1 MNKFSHGG
9 NLRDAQNKYGIR
21 RKKIIDFSA
30 NINPSGLPPGI
41 KRLIFRKINNIINYP
56 DQDNRLLT
64 GALSDKYSINTDN
77 IIIGNGSNE
86 LIYLLL
92 NSLSPQKVIIPAPSY
107 SEYERASLA
116 VGASCIFLNILT
128 GGKIDFDLKNISK
141 DLDGTF
147 KLIFICNPHNPT
159 GKLWSREELE
169 YIIKECQK
177 TNTIVLVDEA
187 FMAFI
192 PDEEKYSAVE
202 LLRSYSN
209 LAVLKSM
216 TKIYAIPGLRLGYLL
231 GSKVLISKMRSKQP
245 NWQINSLAQDI
256 SPHLLRDNGYLSK
269 SKVLVSRLKDQFY
282 HELKEFEWIDPYYPS
297 VNFIL
302 CRLKD
307 TAIDS
312 NRLGEYLVK
321 NHSILIRD
329 CSNFRGLDSSYIR
342 LAVKSRKENLKL
354 IKCLKEFDRG
364 L

>member
-9 NLRDAQNKYGIR
+9 NLRDAQDKYGIR
-21 RKKIIDFSA
+21 RRGIIDFSA

-41 KRLIFRKINNIINYP
+41 KGLIYRSINNIINYP
-56 DQDNRLLT
+56 DQDNKLLA
-64 GALSDKYSINTDN
+64 GALSDKHRIDTDN

-92 NSLSPQKVIIPAPSY
+92 NSLSPKKVIIPAPSY
-107 SEYERASLA
+107 SEYERAALA
-116 VGASCIFLNILT
+116 AGASCIFPNILN
-128 GGKIDFDLKNISK
+128 GGKIDFDLKDISK
-141 DLDGTF
+141 DLDGTSG
-147 KLIFICNPHNPT
+147 LIFICNPHNPT

-169 YIIKECQK
+169 YLINKCRKTSTII
-177 TNTIVLVDEA
+177 LVDEA
-187 FMAFI
+187 FTAFI
-192 PDEEKYSAVE
+192 PDEGKYSVVE

-209 LAVLKSM
+209 LVVLKSM
-216 TKIYAIPGLRLGYLL
+216 TKIYAIPGLRLGYLM
-231 GSKVLISKMRSKQP
+231 SNKALISKMRSRQP
-245 NWQINSLAQDI
+245 NWQVNSLVQDI
-256 SPHLLRDNGYLSK
+256 GPYLLRDNGYLSK

-282 HELKEFEWIDPYYPS
+282 NGLKKFEWIDPYYPS

-302 CRLKD
+302 CRLKEHA
-307 TAIDS
+307 TDS
-312 NRLGEYLVK
+312 KRLGEYLIK

-329 CSNFRGLDSSYIR
+329 CSNFRGLDTSYIR

>member
-9 NLRDAQNKYGIR
+9 NLRDAQDKYGIR
-21 RKKIIDFSA
+21 RKGIIDFSA

-41 KRLIFRKINNIINYP
+41 KRLISRNINNIMNYP
-56 DQDNRLLT
+56 DQDNKLLV
-64 GALSDKYSINTDN
+64 GALSDKYRIDADN

-92 NSLSPQKVIIPAPSY
+92 NSFSPKKVIIPAPSY

-116 VGASCIFLNILT
+116 AGAPCIFPNILT

-141 DLDGTF
+141 DLDGASG
-147 KLIFICNPHNPT
+147 LIFICNPHNPT

-169 YIIKECQK
+169 YLINECQK
-177 TNTIVLVDEA
+177 TDTIILVDEA
-187 FMAFI
+187 FTAFI
-192 PDEEKYSAVE
+192 PDEGKYSAVE

-245 NWQINSLAQDI
+245 NWQVNSLAQDI
-256 SPHLLRDNGYLSK
+256 GPYLLRDNGYLSK
-269 SKVLVSRLKDQFY
+269 SKALVSRLKDQLY
-282 HELKEFEWIDPYYPS
+282 NGLKKFEWIDPYYPS

-307 TAIDS
+307 HATDS
-312 NRLGEYLVK
+312 KRLGEYLVK

-329 CSNFRGLDSSYIR
+329 CSNFRGLDHSYVR
-342 LAVKSRKENLKL
+342 LAVKSEKENLKL

>member
-1 MNKFSHGG
+1 
-9 NLRDAQNKYGIR
+9 
-21 RKKIIDFSA
+21 
-30 NINPSGLPPGI
+30 LPPGI

-56 DQDNRLLT
+56 DQDNKLLA
-64 GALSDKYSINTDN
+64 GALSDKHNIDTDN

-116 VGASCIFLNILT
+116 VGASCVFLNILT
-128 GGKIDFDLKNISK
+128 GGKIDFDLKNISN
-141 DLDGTF
+141 DLDGTSG
-147 KLIFICNPHNPT
+147 LIFICNPHNPT

-169 YIIKECQK
+169 YLINECQK
-177 TNTIVLVDEA
+177 TDTIILVDEA
-187 FMAFI
+187 FTAFI
-192 PDEEKYSAVE
+192 PDEEKYSVAE
-202 LLRSYSN
+202 LLRSYGN

-231 GSKVLISKMRSKQP
+231 GSKVLISRMRSKQP
-245 NWQINSLAQDI
+245 NWQVNSLSQDI
-256 SPHLLRDNGYLSK
+256 GPYLLRDNGYLSK
-269 SKVLVSRLKDQFY
+269 SKVLVSRLKNQFY

-302 CRLKD
+302 CRIED
-307 TAIDS
+307 TVTDS
-312 NRLGEYLVK
+312 KRLGEYLVK

-342 LAVKSRKENLKL
+342 LAVKSDKENLKL